1 MRKLRIVSINNKSV
15 FRDMFDIYMK
25 ELSNYDDTI
34 VFDDMGKCIYKY
46 FDAYWQERERFP
58 ICFYKGNECI
68 GFTMIRELNPER
80 YQIAEFYIKPDY
92 RKDGNA
98 LYFAGEVVK
107 LFEGDFEFFTKL
119 KNARACRFWDKFVNT
134 FDSAKS
140 SDESDERFWNIYRK

>member
-1 MRKLRIVSINNKSV
+1 MRNLRIVSISNKFT

-34 VFDDMGKCIYKY
+34 AFDDMGKCKYKY

-58 ICFYKGNECI
+58 FSFYINDKCV
-68 GFTMIRELNPER
+68 GFTMIRELNPKNYE
-80 YQIAEFYIKPDY
+80 IAEFYVKPDY

-98 LYFAGEVVK
+98 LYFAGEVLK
-107 LFEGDFEFFTKL
+107 LFEGDFEFSTKL

-134 FDSAKS
+134 FDSTKS
-140 SDESDERFWNIYRK
+140 LNDNDERFWNIYRE